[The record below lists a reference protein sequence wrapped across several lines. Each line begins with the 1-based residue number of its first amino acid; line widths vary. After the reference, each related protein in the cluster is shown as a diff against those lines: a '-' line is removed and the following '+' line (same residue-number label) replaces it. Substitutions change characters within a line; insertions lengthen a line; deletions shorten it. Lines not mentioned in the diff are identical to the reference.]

1 MSIRANAEH
10 RTILIRAI
18 LLFLGAILCFDIM
31 GVLVRVLLAHYSA
44 PELSAYRNVLGILPS
59 LMLLVYSGELRLR
72 GARLRLRQWR
82 LAVFRGLVVA
92 LAQLL
97 YYSALGHL
105 ELATVSTLA
114 QSNALFSVLVGIVI
128 LRERVGIWRWLAV
141 FLGFAGVVMIL
152 QPGSD
157 AFSVEALFPI
167 GAAACYAI
175 SMVSV
180 RLFDEDASNALV
192 YVYASAASAVGAIV
206 LAAVT
211 TEFTALRNLL
221 DAGMILT
228 MSVMGG
234 IGVLLMM
241 LAYRMAAPAVLAPFS
256 YFGILSAFGFGWLI
270 FDEAPIDTLL
280 PGVILIVA
288 AGVLIIWRGNRS

>member
-1 MSIRANAEH
+1 MPTKTNTENRM
-10 RTILIRAI
+10 TIVSAI
-18 LLFLGAILCFDIM
+18 LLFLGAILCFDVM
-31 GVLVRVLLAHYSA
+31 GVLVRILLAHYSA
-44 PELSAYRNVLGILPS
+44 QELSAYRNVFGILPS
-59 LMLLVYSGELRLR
+59 LMLLVYSGDLRLR
-72 GARLRLRQWR
+72 GSRLRLRQWR

-92 LAQLL
+92 IAQLL

-114 QSNALFSVLVGIVI
+114 QSNALFSVLLGIII
-128 LRERVGIWRWLAV
+128 LREKVGIWRWSAV

-152 QPGSD
+152 RPGSD

-180 RLFDEDASNALV
+180 RLFDEEASNALV
-192 YVYASAASAVGAIV
+192 YVYASAASALGAII

-211 TEFTALRNLL
+211 TEFTDLRSLA
-221 DAGMILT
+221 DAGLILT
-228 MSVMGG
+228 MAVMGG
-234 IGVLLMM
+234 TGVLLMM
-241 LAYRMAAPAVLAPFS
+241 LAYRMAAPAILAPFS
-256 YFGILSAFGFGWLI
+256 YFGILSAFGFGWII

-280 PGVILIVA
+280 PGAILIVA
-288 AGVLIIWRGNRS
+288 AGILIIWRGNRG